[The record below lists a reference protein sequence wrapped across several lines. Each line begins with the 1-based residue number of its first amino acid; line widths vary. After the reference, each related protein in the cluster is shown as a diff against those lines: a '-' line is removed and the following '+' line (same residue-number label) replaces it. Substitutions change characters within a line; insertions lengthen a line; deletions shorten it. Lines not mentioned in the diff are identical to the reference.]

1 MKEAV
6 LDRPKKKVLTYED
19 YLRLED
25 ERRYELIN
33 GRLEEMPA
41 PSFEHQVISRDLE
54 FLLWEYVRKRRIGQ
68 VVDAPFDVVLSEMV
82 VVQPDIVFI
91 SDENLKN
98 VKNGR
103 LFGSPDLVVE
113 VVSPTSY
120 VRDRYEK
127 FSLYE
132 RYGVKEY
139 WIVYPE
145 LKAIEVW
152 CLKDGKYVLHS
163 IAAGN
168 GEVESCVLKGFKVK
182 VEEVMK

>member
-41 PSFEHQVISRDLE
+41 PTTEHQRILKRLMKAILPMEDESKWEVLPSPVDVILSE
-54 FLLWEYVRKRRIGQ
+54 N
-68 VVDAPFDVVLSEMV
+68 VVL
-82 VVQPDIVFI
+82 QPDIVIVFQQG
-91 SDENLKN
+91 KN
-98 VKNGR
+98 EVRGR
-103 LFGSPDLVVE
+103 IFGPPDLVVE
-113 VVSPTSY
+113 VVSPSSY
-120 VRDRYEK
+120 ARDRYEK

-139 WIVYPE
+139 WLVYPE
-145 LKAIEVW
+145 YRAIEVW

-163 IAAGN
+163 VAVGS

-182 VEEVMK
+182 VEEVLK